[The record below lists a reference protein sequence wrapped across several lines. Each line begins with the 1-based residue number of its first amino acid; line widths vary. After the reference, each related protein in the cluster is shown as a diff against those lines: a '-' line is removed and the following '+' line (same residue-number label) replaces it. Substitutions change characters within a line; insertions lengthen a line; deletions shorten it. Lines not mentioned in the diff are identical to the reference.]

1 MAGSSRLP
9 KKVRHDRIL
18 AELRV
23 SAAARISDLAERL
36 GVSGETIRRDLEEMG
51 REGLISRTYGGAVAR
66 PFGFEPTWNE
76 RLGEMSAERER
87 IAELASGL
95 IQPGEALM
103 IDSGSTTFHLARRL
117 AAVASDITVVTNSFP
132 IAGAL
137 ATNQTVRVICCPG
150 TFDGREA
157 CVVGPEAVSF
167 LGRFHA
173 NRALIGASGLTAEG
187 PTEAN
192 SGVAA
197 VKRAMFARSAEH
209 ILLVDHGKFDQA
221 SLETVCPLAG
231 LHRLVTDAPPP
242 LALEQRSQH
251 RRHPRPLLTGRL
263 AASQIDGALPTRL
276 DAARHSRT

>member
-1 MAGSSRLP
+1 MSP
-9 KKVRHDRIL
+9 V
-18 AELRV
+18 
-23 SAAARISDLAERL
+23 
-36 GVSGETIRRDLEEMG
+36 
-51 REGLISRTYGGAVAR
+51 VA
-66 PFGFEPTWNE
+66 
-76 RLGEMSAERER
+76 
-87 IAELASGL
+87 
-95 IQPGEALM
+95 
-103 IDSGSTTFHLARRL
+103 
-117 AAVASDITVVTNSFP
+117 
-132 IAGAL
+132 
-137 ATNQTVRVICCPG
+137 
-150 TFDGREA
+150 REA

-242 LALEQRSQH
+242 LALSN
-251 RRHPRPLLTGRL
+251 
-263 AASQIDGALPTRL
+263 ALSTAGIHVL
-276 DAARHSRT
+276 Y